1 MLQASI
7 PKVAYQTMTDSKDP
21 ISLSDRAAERIGE
34 LKNSEDA
41 VSALRVYVEGG
52 GCSGFQ
58 YGFQLDTNRNEDDVE
73 INKSDNRLWVDSLSL
88 QYLEGSTVDYVDDL
102 MGARFVVTNPN
113 ASGTCGCG
121 ASFSV

>member
-1 MLQASI
+1 
-7 PKVAYQTMTDSKDP
+7 MTDSKDP

>member
-1 MLQASI
+1 
-7 PKVAYQTMTDSKDP
+7 MTETNDP
-21 ISLSDRAAERIGE
+21 IILSDRAAVRIAE
-34 LKNSEDA
+34 LRQTESDA
-41 VSALRVYVEGG
+41 DSALRVYVEGG

-58 YGFQLDTNRNEDDVE
+58 YGFQLDANRNEDDVAVK
-73 INKSDNRLWVDSLSL
+73 NSDTCLLVDSLSL
-88 QYLEGSTVDYVDDL
+88 QYLEGSTVDFIDDL

>member
-1 MLQASI
+1 
-7 PKVAYQTMTDSKDP
+7 MTETIDP
-21 ISLSDRAAERIGE
+21 IILSDRAAARIAE
-34 LKNSEDA
+34 LRQTESDA
-41 VSALRVYVEGG
+41 ESALRVYVEGG

-58 YGFQLDTNRNEDDVE
+58 YGFQLDTNRNDDDITV
-73 INKSDNRLWVDSLSL
+73 NNSDNCLLVDSLSL
-88 QYLEGSTVDYVDDL
+88 QYLEGSTVDYIDDL